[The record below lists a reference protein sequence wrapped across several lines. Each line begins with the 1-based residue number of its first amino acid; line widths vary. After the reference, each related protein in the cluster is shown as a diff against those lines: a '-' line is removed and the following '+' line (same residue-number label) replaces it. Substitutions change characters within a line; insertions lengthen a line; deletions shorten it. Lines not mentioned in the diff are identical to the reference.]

1 MEIASEI
8 FNNYL
13 PYKYKFD
20 LDKEYFKFLAKAV
33 TINYKNECFHFSILG
48 LHMIYM
54 GIIYQYL
61 LGVSRVDKIRFN
73 HVLIGFHHKF
83 EEKPLKIK
91 DIKDI
96 NWHHLS
102 EINESTIFE
111 FYRVFEGLEDR
122 IKDFKKLVKI
132 RNDLSH
138 SKGTTATIDDFN
150 KYSVK
155 CLKNL
160 KTINQACENEYKK
173 LFNSY
178 LKEDKL
184 PEKDLND
191 KDVLHE
197 YMETNFIAKHNINI
211 EMVKVLSQIEQ
222 TDENEIYI
230 ERFKD
235 IVQSSE

>member
-1 MEIASEI
+1 MEVVSEI

-13 PYKYKFD
+13 PYKYKID
-20 LDKEYFKFLAKAV
+20 SDKEYFELLTKAV
-33 TINYKNECFHFSILG
+33 DLNYEKKCFHFSILG

-91 DIKDI
+91 DINDI
-96 NWHHLS
+96 NWQHLS
-102 EINESTIFE
+102 KINERTIFD

-122 IKDFKKLVKI
+122 IIGFKKLVDI

-138 SKGTTATIDDFN
+138 SNGTIATIDVFDD
-150 KYSVK
+150 YSFK
-155 CLKNL
+155 CLESL
-160 KTINQACENEYKK
+160 KTINQACESEYKK

-178 LKEDKL
+178 LKEPDL

-211 EMVKVLSQIEQ
+211 EMVKVLSQLEQ

-230 ERFKD
+230 ERFKG